1 VSHRAR
7 IALLAVPALFLV
19 VLFAWPVAAIVGTG
33 LRTDGTWQL
42 DDAVDTL
49 TSASTRGVIGFTLW
63 QAALSTLASF
73 VLGLP
78 LAWIIGRI
86 DVPGRT
92 ALRVAVTLP
101 FVLPTVVVAM
111 AFLALAGPRGV
122 LADVVRLDGTVA
134 GIVLAHAFFNTAVV
148 ARVVGGQ
155 WARLDRRRE
164 EAARTLG
171 ASPRRVLLDV
181 TVPALTPALSSAA
194 VLVFLFTCTS
204 FGVVV
209 LLGDP
214 TQATLEVEIARVTAT
229 RDLAGAAAIALAQL
243 VTVAAMLSVEA
254 RLRDGRVAFA
264 GAAPE
269 RLTLRRPVTF
279 WERTGVAATLAAT
292 AVFLGGP
299 IVVLVERSLRVGDGY
314 GFDWYAALDDR
325 ASTTLFASPWES
337 VRTSLVY
344 AGIATTLAVTVGV
357 AAATATAV
365 RRDRLAR
372 GAETLLALPLG
383 ASAVT
388 VGLGYLVALDE
399 PPLDLRGSAVLV
411 PLAHALIGIPFVMRA
426 AGPALHAVDPR
437 LREAAAVLGAGPWR
451 VWRQI
456 DLALAGRAILVAAGF
471 AFAISLGEF
480 GATTVLARADT
491 PTVTVTIGR
500 LLGRPG
506 AESFGQAAAM
516 SVVLMVLTSAAVFAA
531 DRGRIGEIGT
541 F

>member
-1 VSHRAR
+1 
-7 IALLAVPALFLV
+7 
-19 VLFAWPVAAIVGTG
+19 
-33 LRTDGTWQL
+33 
-42 DDAVDTL
+42 
-49 TSASTRGVIGFTLW
+49 
-63 QAALSTLASF
+63 
-73 VLGLP
+73 
-78 LAWIIGRI
+78 
-86 DVPGRT
+86 
-92 ALRVAVTLP
+92 
-101 FVLPTVVVAM
+101 
-111 AFLALAGPRGV
+111 
-122 LADVVRLDGTVA
+122 
-134 GIVLAHAFFNTAVV
+134 
-148 ARVVGGQ
+148 
-155 WARLDRRRE
+155 
-164 EAARTLG
+164 
-171 ASPRRVLLDV
+171 
-181 TVPALTPALSSAA
+181 
-194 VLVFLFTCTS
+194 
-204 FGVVV
+204 
-209 LLGDP
+209 
-214 TQATLEVEIARVTAT
+214 
-229 RDLAGAAAIALAQL
+229 
-243 VTVAAMLSVEA
+243 
-254 RLRDGRVAFA
+254 
-264 GAAPE
+264 
-269 RLTLRRPVTF
+269 
-279 WERTGVAATLAAT
+279 VAATLTAT
-292 AVFLGGP
+292 AAFLGGP
-299 IVVLVERSLRVGDGY
+299 IVVLVERSLRVGEGY

-325 ASTTLFASPWES
+325 ASTTLFATPWES

-344 AGIATTLAVTVGV
+344 AGIATLIAVTVGV

>member
-1 VSHRAR
+1 VSRRAR
-7 IALLAVPALFLV
+7 VALLAVPALFLV
-19 VLFAWPVAAIVGTG
+19 VLFAWPVAAIAGTG

-42 DDAVDTL
+42 DHAVDTL
-49 TSASTRGVIGFTLW
+49 TSESTRGVIAFTLW
-63 QAALSTLASF
+63 QATLSTLASF

-122 LADVVRLDGTVA
+122 LADVVRLDGTLA

-155 WARLDRRRE
+155 WARLDPRRE

-181 TVPALTPALSSAA
+181 TFPALAPALSSAA

-214 TQATLEVEIARVTAT
+214 TQATLEVEIARAAAT
-229 RDLAGAAAIALAQL
+229 RDLAAAAALALAQL
-243 VTVAAMLSVEA
+243 ATVAVMLTTEA
-254 RLRDGRVAFA
+254 RLRHRRVALA

-279 WERTGVAATLAAT
+279 WERTGVAATLTAT
-292 AVFLGGP
+292 ALFLGGP
-299 IVVLVERSLRVGDGY
+299 VVVLVERSLRVGDGY
-314 GFDWYAALDDR
+314 GFDWYTALDDR
-325 ASTTLFASPWES
+325 AGTTLFASPWAS

-344 AGIATTLAVTVGV
+344 AAIATTLAVTVGV

-388 VGLGYLVALDE
+388 LGLGYLVALDE

-411 PLAHALIGIPFVMRA
+411 PLAHALVGIPFVMRA

-451 VWRQI
+451 VWRQV

-516 SVVLMVLTSAAVFAA
+516 SVVLMALTSAAVFAA